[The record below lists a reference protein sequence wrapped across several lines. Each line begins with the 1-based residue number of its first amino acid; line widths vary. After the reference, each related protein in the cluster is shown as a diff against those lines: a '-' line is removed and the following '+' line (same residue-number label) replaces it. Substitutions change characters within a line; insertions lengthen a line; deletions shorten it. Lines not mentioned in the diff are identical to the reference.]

1 MRPYSSADITEL
13 IFASTSHVVTTF
25 IFLHP
30 KLALIALLKST
41 SFNKF
46 HKWFILFLFFKLLTR
61 KALMLFNSAAQTI
74 RFLANLTSKI
84 NRITFIVFKH
94 ELSVRGRIPTHIWI
108 CFSKMFDLFFLE
120 IRNFYNTA

>member
-30 KLALIALLKST
+30 KLALIALLKSN

-61 KALMLFNSAAQTI
+61 KALMLFNSATQTI

-94 ELSVRGRIPTHIWI
+94 ELAVRGRTPTHIWI